1 MNFDNSL
8 SVLACQI
15 HVPCTTTA
23 QSRNRHLEN
32 SSRLVCSQLDE
43 QHSDLVLLPEL
54 SSIDYSRDSFERLSE
69 LSEGIEGESFQIW
82 RDVAQKHRTTVLYS
96 FPREESGRYYITI
109 AAVGPDGE
117 LKGFYDKMHL
127 AQFGESM
134 EKEYFSRGKR
144 LFTLKVKDFVLAP
157 IICYDIRIP
166 EMCRTLALAHNVD
179 VILHAGA
186 YYRDESFYSW
196 HHFAVTRAIENQV
209 YFLSLNRA
217 GDCYGNSIFCKPW
230 VDETEPPILFS
241 EKQEEFQRFIIDR
254 GEISRVRESYSFL
267 KDRLSHYP
275 GNENY

>member
-15 HVPCTTTA
+15 HVPCTKNA
-23 QSRNRHLEN
+23 QIKNRHLEN
-32 SSRLVCSQLDE
+32 TSRLVADQLDE

-69 LSEGIEGESFQIW
+69 LSEVMEGESFQVW
-82 RDVAQKHRTTVLYS
+82 REVAKKHRTTVLYS
-96 FPREESGRYYITI
+96 FPRVESGRYYISI
-109 AAVGPDGE
+109 AAVGPNGE
-117 LKGFYDKMHL
+117 LIGFYDKMHL

-144 LFTLKVKDFVLAP
+144 MFTLSVKGFVLAP

-166 EMCRTLALAHNVD
+166 EMSRALALAHNVD

-196 HHFAVTRAIENQV
+196 HHFAITRAIENQV

-217 GDCYGNSIFCKPW
+217 GDNYGNSIFCGPW
-230 VDETEPPILFS
+230 VDETAPPMLFS
-241 EKQEEFQRFIIDR
+241 EKQEDFHRLIIDR
-254 GEISRVRESYSFL
+254 GAISRARERYSFL
-267 KDRLSHYP
+267 KDRFSHYP
-275 GNENY
+275 ANENS